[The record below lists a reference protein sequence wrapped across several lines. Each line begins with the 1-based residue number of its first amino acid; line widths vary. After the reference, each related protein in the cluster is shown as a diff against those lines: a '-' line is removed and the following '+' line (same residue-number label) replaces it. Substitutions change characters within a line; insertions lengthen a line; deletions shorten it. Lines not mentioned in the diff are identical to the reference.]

1 MLLMGDN
8 SDNIN
13 LAYMLDQV
21 FSVTWVVYLD
31 LLDNVADVDSYAA
44 CSNNC
49 HCMIINTYKV
59 MYFILI
65 RAFKSLFSKY
75 IEMLIAWNFVSFYRD
90 LSQIT

>member
-1 MLLMGDN
+1 MGDN

-49 HCMIINTYKV
+49 H
-59 MYFILI
+59 
-65 RAFKSLFSKY
+65 
-75 IEMLIAWNFVSFYRD
+75 W
-90 LSQIT
+90 